1 MNNINQDNDNEMLRI
16 LEPMMHYICGNL
28 CIMPRKGY
36 DQEKLE
42 EVCNDCEVGQ
52 YSIDILNAYERAQS
66 QAEKVAEYR
75 KAMQWIPVEDQLPED
90 ETAVLAT
97 VRHRRWICDYDLG
110 ESEWY
115 EHPEYYEV
123 CTVHRDGDECCKM
136 DDSDYD
142 NISYIPVADQEENI
156 AYPIEEVVAWMPL
169 PEPYKKD
176 GDAG

>member
-1 MNNINQDNDNEMLRI
+1 MSRLIDADALMEEIKSLSVAVTGAGSEMKEAMKHCRESVVRVI
-16 LEPMMHYICGNL
+16 
-28 CIMPRKGY
+28 
-36 DQEKLE
+36 E
-42 EVCNDCEVGQ
+42 EQPTVG
-52 YSIDILNAYERAQS
+52 E
-66 QAEKVAEYR
+66 
-75 KAMQWIPVEDQLPED
+75 WIPVEERLPEG

-123 CTVHRDGDECCKM
+123 CTVYRDGDEYHKM

-142 NISYIPVADQEENI
+142 NISYIPVADQEEDI

>member
-1 MNNINQDNDNEMLRI
+1 MRLIDADAL
-16 LEPMMHYICGNL
+16 
-28 CIMPRKGY
+28 
-36 DQEKLE
+36 LE
-42 EVCNDCEVGQ
+42 EIKSLSVTVTGAGSEMKEAMKHCRESMMRIIEEQPAVG
-52 YSIDILNAYERAQS
+52 E
-66 QAEKVAEYR
+66 
-75 KAMQWIPVEDQLPED
+75 WIPVEEQLPED

-123 CTVHRDGDECCKM
+123 CTVYRDGDECCKM

-142 NISYIPVADQEENI
+142 NISYIPVTDQEEDI
-156 AYPIEEVVAWMPL
+156 AYPVEEVVAWMPL

>member
-1 MNNINQDNDNEMLRI
+1 MSRLIDADALMEEIKSLSVTVTGTGIEMKEAMKHCRESVMRVI
-16 LEPMMHYICGNL
+16 
-28 CIMPRKGY
+28 
-36 DQEKLE
+36 E
-42 EVCNDCEVGQ
+42 EQLTVVE
-52 YSIDILNAYERAQS
+52 
-66 QAEKVAEYR
+66 
-75 KAMQWIPVEDQLPED
+75 WIPVEEQLPED
-90 ETAVLAT
+90 ETSVLAT

-123 CTVHRDGDECCKM
+123 CTVYRNGDEYHKM

-169 PEPYKKD
+169 PAPYKKESKTEYD
-176 GDAG
+176 QVPEWKQRVLNTFLGGR

>member
-1 MNNINQDNDNEMLRI
+1 MRLIDADELMEEIKSLSVTVTGTGIEMKEAMKHCRESVMRVI
-16 LEPMMHYICGNL
+16 
-28 CIMPRKGY
+28 
-36 DQEKLE
+36 E
-42 EVCNDCEVGQ
+42 EQLTVVE
-52 YSIDILNAYERAQS
+52 
-66 QAEKVAEYR
+66 
-75 KAMQWIPVEDQLPED
+75 WIPAEEQLPED
-90 ETAVLAT
+90 ETTVLAT

-123 CTVHRDGDECCKM
+123 CTVCRDGDEYHKM

-142 NISYIPVADQEENI
+142 NITYIPVADQEENI

>member
-1 MNNINQDNDNEMLRI
+1 MRLIDADELMEEIKSLSVTVTGTGIEMKEAMKHCRESVMRVI
-16 LEPMMHYICGNL
+16 
-28 CIMPRKGY
+28 
-36 DQEKLE
+36 E
-42 EVCNDCEVGQ
+42 EQLTVVE
-52 YSIDILNAYERAQS
+52 
-66 QAEKVAEYR
+66 
-75 KAMQWIPVEDQLPED
+75 WIPVEEQLPED
-90 ETAVLAT
+90 ETSVLAT

-123 CTVHRDGDECCKM
+123 CTVYRDGDEYHKM

-142 NISYIPVADQEENI
+142 NISYIPVADQEEDI

>member
-1 MNNINQDNDNEMLRI
+1 MSRLIDADELMEEIKSLSVTVTGTGIEMKEAMKHCRESVMRVI
-16 LEPMMHYICGNL
+16 
-28 CIMPRKGY
+28 
-36 DQEKLE
+36 E
-42 EVCNDCEVGQ
+42 EQLTVVE
-52 YSIDILNAYERAQS
+52 
-66 QAEKVAEYR
+66 
-75 KAMQWIPVEDQLPED
+75 WIPVEEQLPED
-90 ETAVLAT
+90 ETSVLAT

-123 CTVHRDGDECCKM
+123 CTVYRDGDEYHKM

-142 NISYIPVADQEENI
+142 NISYIPVADQEEDI

>member
-1 MNNINQDNDNEMLRI
+1 MRLIDADELMEEIKSLSVTVTGTGIEMKEAMKHCRESAMRVI
-16 LEPMMHYICGNL
+16 
-28 CIMPRKGY
+28 
-36 DQEKLE
+36 E
-42 EVCNDCEVGQ
+42 EQLTVG
-52 YSIDILNAYERAQS
+52 E
-66 QAEKVAEYR
+66 
-75 KAMQWIPVEDQLPED
+75 WIPVEERLPED
-90 ETAVLAT
+90 KTAVLAT

-123 CTVHRDGDECCKM
+123 CTVYRDGDEYHKM

-142 NISYIPVADQEENI
+142 NISYISVADQEEDI

>member
-1 MNNINQDNDNEMLRI
+1 MRLIDADELMEEIKSLSVTVTGTGIEMKEAMKHCRESVMRVI
-16 LEPMMHYICGNL
+16 
-28 CIMPRKGY
+28 
-36 DQEKLE
+36 E
-42 EVCNDCEVGQ
+42 EQPTVVE
-52 YSIDILNAYERAQS
+52 
-66 QAEKVAEYR
+66 
-75 KAMQWIPVEDQLPED
+75 WIPIENRLPED
-90 ETAVLAT
+90 KTVVLAT
-97 VRHRRWICDYDLG
+97 VRHRRWIFEYDLG

-115 EHPEYYEV
+115 EHPEHYEV
-123 CTVHRDGDECCKM
+123 CTVYRNGDEYHKM

>member
-1 MNNINQDNDNEMLRI
+1 MSKNNQNNDNEMLRI
-16 LEPMMHYICGNL
+16 LEPMMHCICDKL

-36 DQEKLE
+36 DQEKLD

-66 QAEKVAEYR
+66 QAGK
-75 KAMQWIPVEDQLPED
+75 WIPVEEQLPED
-90 ETAVLAT
+90 KTVVLAT
-97 VRHRRWICDYDLG
+97 VRHRRWIFGYDLG

-115 EHPEYYEV
+115 EHPERYEV
-123 CTVHRDGDECCKM
+123 CTVYRDGDEYHKM

-142 NISYIPVADQEENI
+142 NISYIPVADQEEDI
-156 AYPIEEVVAWMPL
+156 AYPVEEVVAWMPL